1 MKNKILNL
9 IFFLLFLNLGFS
21 QENYNW
27 NDIQKTELFSFS
39 ENEYCENI
47 KTEDLTAEFLIPIKK
62 GDFIKSL
69 VELKEPEFDL
79 LLEKQ
84 CLILRVYFLNSTK
97 DFIIYREQ
105 GILIDLNNQNISF
118 QLENKSEFNKLLK
131 KYIN

>member
-84 CLILRVYFLNSTK
+84 CLILRVYF
-97 DFIIYREQ
+97 F
-105 GILIDLNNQNISF
+105 
-118 QLENKSEFNKLLK
+118 KLD
-131 KYIN
+131 